1 MCILCIL
8 YVFKA
13 HTFCLL
19 PPSVTLLKRIFK
31 LCLNMCSANQWPYQV
46 IPGNDQNTIPTN
58 QGATGSKLD
67 RTS

>member
-1 MCILCIL
+1 MI
-8 YVFKA
+8 YGSRPMESEVHKGS
-13 HTFCLL
+13 HTIIVHS
-19 PPSVTLLKRIFK
+19 PPQSFQRRK
-31 LCLNMCSANQWPYQV
+31 NQV